1 MAYTKTTWVNGE
13 TPINADNLNHIEGGI
28 KDNETSV
35 GNITGNILWRNSNPT
50 ADFAAQT
57 ITLSSNDYD
66 MLEVFYRS
74 GSTASGDYMVLSER
88 VIKGYSFQMDFFS
101 NATAT
106 RRWSRRIIRVSDTEF
121 NSPDCY
127 EVSEWTLANDQCV
140 PLYIIGYKTG
150 LFGGQS

>member
-28 KDNETSV
+28 KDNETSIS
-35 GNITGNILWRNSNPT
+35 NITGTILWQNSNPT

-57 ITLSSNDYD
+57 ITLNSSDYD
-66 MLEVFYRS
+66 MLEIFYRS
-74 GSTASGDYMVLSER
+74 NAVGGTYFGGNRKIL
-88 VIKGYSFQMDFFS
+88 KGYGTQLDWNSIS
-101 NATAT
+101 STN
-106 RRWSRRIIRVSDTEF
+106 RWSRRMTLVSDTAF
-121 NSPDCY
+121 SVGDSHLVNTGDL
-127 EVSEWTLANDQCV
+127 TNDQCV